1 MFIHLGGNRMISVN
15 EVIAILDA
23 TVKRSS
29 FTSSPFFAHAQQ
41 HGWIEKISQDEIK
54 SYVVTD
60 YKIYASPI
68 SSLTLKKRA
77 QASQMN
83 AQYHRHK
90 NQRKQVI
97 Q

>member
-23 TVKRSS
+23 TVKKSS
-29 FTSSPFFAHAQQ
+29 FTSSPFFTHAKQ
-41 HGWIEKISQDEIK
+41 HGWIEMISAEEIK
-54 SYVVTD
+54 SYVITD

-77 QASQMN
+77 QDCQMN
-83 AQYHRHK
+83 AQHHRNK
-90 NQRKQVI
+90 EPRKQVI

>member
-15 EVIAILDA
+15 EVIAIIDA
-23 TVKRSS
+23 TTKQKMS
-29 FTSSPFFAHAQQ
+29 FMNHPFFNSAEQD
-41 HGWIEKISQDEIK
+41 GWMEKIEGGETK

-77 QASQMN
+77 LFDHIPSEK
-83 AQYHRHK
+83 HRK
-90 NQRKQVI
+90 
-97 Q
+97 

>member
-1 MFIHLGGNRMISVN
+1 MFIHLGGNKMISVN

-23 TVKRSS
+23 TVKKSS
-29 FTSSPFFAHAQQ
+29 FTSSPFFIHAKQ
-41 HGWIEKISQDEIK
+41 HGWIEMISDEEIK
-54 SYVVTD
+54 SYVITD

-77 QASQMN
+77 QACQLNGQQLRKKN
-83 AQYHRHK
+83 A
-90 NQRKQVI
+90 RKQVI